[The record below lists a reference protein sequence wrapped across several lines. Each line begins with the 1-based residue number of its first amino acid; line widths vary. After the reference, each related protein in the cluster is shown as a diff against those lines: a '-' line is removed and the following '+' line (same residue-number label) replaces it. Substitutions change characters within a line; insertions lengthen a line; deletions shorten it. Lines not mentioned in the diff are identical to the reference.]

1 MFAESLELN
10 VLLGMFGLFLLGLWL
25 EARRTLRAL
34 AEESLRL
41 EDAVDSAFWESDYET
56 VMLRREARRR
66 LAHLRVQARQEAA
79 RKQKEAR
86 FDEPEYS
93 GARYDLQ
100 IPEFRLIEGGRIA
113 KSDSFAM
120 NDIFAEG
127 EGLDNGE
134 VFTTG
139 GARTPMTREGRKIA

>member
-1 MFAESLELN
+1 MLFESLELN

-34 AEESLRL
+34 AEESLML
-41 EDAVDSAFWESDYET
+41 EDGADSAFWESDYET

-113 KSDSFAM
+113 K
-120 NDIFAEG
+120 NEIFTED
-127 EGLDNGE
+127 ESLDNGE